1 MTCPSE
7 CPESRADE
15 RLREERDRLLRL
27 AAVGEVLPSLL
38 HELRNPIAGVTTALE
53 VLIEEMESGEL
64 RDTLHALLGEL
75 RRAQLTLQGIGTADR
90 ALRGDGAHHAIDHA
104 LRDACRVMSASA
116 REAGVELRTDI
127 PDLPLL
133 PIDAP
138 ALRGVVFNLLNNAI
152 AAARAEGASL
162 PPPPPDAS
170 SLTLHRRPDGVARGA
185 TVDVVVRLDGTR
197 LVVTVRDTGTGMKPE
212 VLARCTELFFT
223 TKARGSGIGL
233 ALARRTVE
241 SVGGSMAIESELG
254 KGTSVT
260 LSIPIEGDP
269 PRSLTERPGA
279 AGGRGSRRV
288 WHR

>member
-1 MTCPSE
+1 MARSLRCGAAVNCPYE
-7 CPESRADE
+7 CPERRAE
-15 RLREERDRLLRL
+15 NRLREERDRLLRL

-53 VLIEEMESGEL
+53 VLIEEMEPGEV

-90 ALRGDGAHHAIDHA
+90 ALRGDGSHHAIDHA

-138 ALRGVVFNLLNNAI
+138 ALRGVLFNLLNNAI
-152 AAARAEGASL
+152 AA
-162 PPPPPDAS
+162 
-170 SLTLHRRPDGVARGA
+170 TRGKG
-185 TVDVVVRLDGTR
+185 TVDVIVRLDGST
-197 LVVTVRDTGTGMKPE
+197 LNVVVRDDGVGMKPE
-212 VLARCTELFFT
+212 VRARCTELFFT

-233 ALARRTVE
+233 ALARRTLE
-241 SVGGSMAIESELG
+241 SVGGSIDIESEPG
-254 KGTSVT
+254 KGTTVT
-260 LSIPIEGDP
+260 LSIPVDADPVKVLTEPP
-269 PRSLTERPGA
+269 PRNE
-279 AGGRGSRRV
+279 
-288 WHR
+288 

>member
-1 MTCPSE
+1 MTCPME
-7 CPESRADE
+7 CPDSRVDV
-15 RLREERDRLLRL
+15 RLREERDRLLQL

-53 VLIEEMESGEL
+53 VLVEDMEDGEL

-90 ALRGDGAHHAIDHA
+90 ALRGDGSHHAIDNA

-152 AAARAEGASL
+152 AAARAEGAASIPPATAADGCL
-162 PPPPPDAS
+162 P
-170 SLTLHRRPDGVARGA
+170 THRRTSVRSP
-185 TVDVVVRLDGTR
+185 TVDVSVRLDDTT
-197 LVVTVRDTGTGMKPE
+197 LVVIVQDTGTGMKPD
-212 VLARCTELFFT
+212 VLARCTQLFFT

-233 ALARRTVE
+233 ALARRTIE
-241 SVGGSMAIESELG
+241 SVGGSISVASELG
-254 KGTSVT
+254 QGTSVT
-260 LSIPIEGDP
+260 LSIPIDADP
-269 PRSLTERPGA
+269 PRSLTERPRTSGD
-279 AGGRGSRRV
+279 RKTRRA
-288 WHR
+288 WTR